1 MKDLARGPFL
11 MEKEREKMYQR
22 DTELEGI
29 LYEVM
34 EEHENISHLKEL
46 RIVALVC
53 DKVKRKGD
61 SIVYADCSKVT
72 PKMEAL
78 CDADFVITFYLPNID
93 GISPNALRTLCWHE
107 LMHVGWDGRKKTT
120 VPHNLEDFREIIEA
134 HGVNWIDEQ

>member
-1 MKDLARGPFL
+1 

-22 DTELEGI
+22 ETELEGI

-53 DKVKRKGD
+53 DKAKHKGD

-72 PKMEAL
+72 PKM
-78 CDADFVITFYLPNID
+78 ADVLVL
-93 GISPNALRTLCWHE
+93 LRTLCWHE
-107 LMHVGWDGRKKTT
+107 LMHAGWDGRKKST
-120 VPHNLEDFREIIEA
+120 VPHNLEDFREIVEA
-134 HGVNWIDEQ
+134 HGVDWINEQ